1 MVLAA
6 NSFKCL
12 KEKAL
17 LKHSVAFPFCATL
30 LPTRLCQSI
39 ILSVKAPACDVPS
52 HFTLHVRW
60 QTKYTNGVNSLIC
73 WLLPCIN

>member
-1 MVLAA
+1 TGLA
-6 NSFKCL
+6 FC
-12 KEKAL
+12 
-17 LKHSVAFPFCATL
+17 PFNCKKLRMHISATL
-30 LPTRLCQSI
+30 QPTRLCQSI

-60 QTKYTNGVNSLIC
+60 QTKCTNGVNSLIC